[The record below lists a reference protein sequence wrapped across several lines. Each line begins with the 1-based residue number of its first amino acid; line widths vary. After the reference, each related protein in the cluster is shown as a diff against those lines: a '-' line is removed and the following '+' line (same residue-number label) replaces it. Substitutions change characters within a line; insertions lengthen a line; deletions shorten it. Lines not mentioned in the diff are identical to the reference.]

1 MDRATKEQ
9 QIAELHGKMKA
20 ATIAIIAEFKGLD
33 LATTTGI
40 RKTCRENQVEY
51 KVVKNTLAKR
61 AAQGT
66 SVEAIADGFKGPVV
80 LVLGQD
86 PVTPAKVLAEFAKD
100 KEEKFQLKVAVV
112 EGQKVDAKGIEA
124 LAKMPGLNEL
134 RGMLVGMLNAPA
146 SKLAR
151 LIATPGQ
158 QLARAVD
165 ARRDQLEKAS

>member
-1 MDRATKEQ
+1 VDRATKEQ

-20 ATIAIIAEFKGLD
+20 ATIAIIAEFRGLD
-33 LATTTGI
+33 VATVTDI
-40 RKTCRENQVEY
+40 RKKCRENQVEY

-66 SVEAIADGFKGPVV
+66 SVESIAESFKGPVV

-86 PVTPAKVLAEFAKD
+86 PVTPAKVMSEFAKD
-100 KEEKFQLKVAVV
+100 REDKFQLKVGVV

-124 LAKMPGLNEL
+124 LAKMPGINEL

>member
-20 ATIAIIAEFKGLD
+20 ATIAIIAEYRGLD
-33 LATTTGI
+33 VATATDI
-40 RKTCRENQVEY
+40 RKKCRDNQVEY

-66 SVEAIADGFKGPVV
+66 SVEAIAESFKGPVV

-86 PVTPAKVLAEFAKD
+86 PVTPAKVMTDFAKD
-100 KEEKFQLKVAVV
+100 REEKFQLKVAVV

-124 LAKMPGLNEL
+124 LAKMPGINEL

>member
-1 MDRATKEQ
+1 MDRTQKEQ
-9 QIAELHGKMKA
+9 MINELHSKMSA
-20 ATIAIIAEFKGLD
+20 ATIAIIAEYKGLD
-33 LATTTGI
+33 VATATDI
-40 RKTCRENQVEY
+40 RKKCRENSVEY

-66 SVEAIADGFKGPVV
+66 SVEKIADSFKGPVV

-86 PVTPAKVLAEFAKD
+86 PVTPAKVLTEFAKG

-112 EGQKVDAKGIEA
+112 EGQAIDAKGIEN
-124 LAKMPGLNEL
+124 LAKMPGIQEL
-134 RGMLVGMLNAPA
+134 RGMLAGMLNAPA

-151 LIATPGQ
+151 LIGTPGS

-165 ARRDQLEKAS
+165 ARREQLEKAS

>member
-1 MDRATKEQ
+1 VDRATKEQ

-20 ATIAIIAEFKGLD
+20 ATIAIIAEYRGLD
-33 LATTTGI
+33 VATATDI
-40 RKTCRENQVEY
+40 RKKCRDNQVEY

-66 SVEAIADGFKGPVV
+66 SVEAIAESFKGPVV

-86 PVTPAKVLAEFAKD
+86 PVTPAKVMTDFAKD
-100 KEEKFQLKVAVV
+100 REEKFQLKVAVV

-124 LAKMPGLNEL
+124 LAKMPGINEL